1 MRSQYRPRV
10 FATGSSHSR
19 VARVHPIRTT
29 TTLLLGVACAVSA
42 VSGCVHVPAAPMR
55 PAGAPAPGAAPRHGA
70 RGGPGALPVVV
81 RAPALEAL
89 KASDA
94 ASGRPGGPTASG
106 VAPVPASAPA
116 AEAATGAE
124 AAVPPVPDIPEPRRH
139 AGGEQGRPEGSGGHE
154 GPDGRGGSGGE
165 GRGGRPHH
173 GREPGQ
179 RVPRELVKELPVRPA
194 DVCALGR
201 RHGRWHPDSPEARI
215 CAGVHDD

>member
-1 MRSQYRPRV
+1 M

-81 RAPALEAL
+81 QAPALEAL
-89 KASDA
+89 KASDT

-124 AAVPPVPDIPEPRRH
+124 AAVPPVPDIPEPRRR